1 MSLLD
6 KNSMNTSLIKQA
18 SSSDFNN
25 LMPDTADW
33 ASRGIFVGILE
44 DFFYFWNRFFIE
56 LLLCI

>member
-1 MSLLD
+1 
-6 KNSMNTSLIKQA
+6 MNTSLIKQA

-56 LLLCI
+56 LLLSI